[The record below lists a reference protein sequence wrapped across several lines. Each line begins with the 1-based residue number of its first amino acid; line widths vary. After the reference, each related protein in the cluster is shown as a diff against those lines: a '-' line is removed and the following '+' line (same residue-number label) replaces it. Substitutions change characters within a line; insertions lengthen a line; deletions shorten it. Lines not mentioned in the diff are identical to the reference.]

1 MLIVLSHHNL
11 KVLVEFESF
20 PIIRKAPI
28 CKSLNH
34 KYRLTY
40 WIYNYTDSFMIRF
53 YSSRDLSR
61 KLRIPLNRWKRWAR
75 EFLPPDPLGG
85 LQSGYARQF
94 STREAFSVYL
104 GGFLVAG
111 LGFSIPQA
119 RQIIRDLSG
128 WMKKSGLDAALM
140 GRGSDGHDN
149 GHDSRR
155 YEVQILGRSV
165 AAGSGHGKLA
175 YRIRAIDPPRMV
187 TGARSNQWV
196 ETYTETTL
204 KSPPA
209 STDGSYPP
217 LRCLLDISALTDR
230 FIRLMTSP

>member
-1 MLIVLSHHNL
+1 
-11 KVLVEFESF
+11 
-20 PIIRKAPI
+20 
-28 CKSLNH
+28 
-34 KYRLTY
+34 
-40 WIYNYTDSFMIRF
+40 MIRF
-53 YSSRDLSR
+53 YLSRDLAQR
-61 KLRIPLNRWKRWAR
+61 LRIPLNRWKRWAR

-85 LQSGYARQF
+85 HQSGYARQF
-94 STREAFSVYL
+94 STREAFIVYL

-140 GRGSDGHDN
+140 GRGGDGYAN
-149 GHDSRR
+149 GHDDRR
-155 YEVQILGRSV
+155 YEVQILGRPV
-165 AAGSGHGKLA
+165 AAGSGSGKLA
-175 YRIRAIDPPRMV
+175 YLIREISPPQMV
-187 TGARSNQWV
+187 TGTHPNQWV
-196 ETYTETTL
+196 ETYTETTI

-230 FIRLMTSP
+230 FIHLMKSN